1 MRCGGTK
8 WIVPTSIVVLMI
20 RYLFHIA
27 LGMWLFIATVGAP
40 TIHHWCSVP
49 VPVADCGCPVEEH
62 NPCCELQITFESV
75 DLPAV
80 LPHLVIVSPSQL
92 GCSISVVP
100 LLLSPCH
107 SNQPCS
113 VNIEKFVLFS
123 PFAPTQTT
131 HLLI

>member
-40 TIHHWCSVP
+40 TIHH
-49 VPVADCGCPVEEH
+49 EH